1 VRTPRLAPG
10 AIPRPTYSLQPT
22 VSSLPSMAKRDN
34 HYEAA
39 FEAYLRERRIA
50 YVAVDE
56 AKRSQVGAGSLKNV
70 DFLVSPADGATL
82 LVDVKGRRFPSG
94 QSSPQYWRNWTTWDD
109 LRSLA
114 RWQDCLG
121 EGSLALFGFVFHVV
135 AERSPLPPEQLFTFR
150 GRQYGILAVRV
161 ADYIRFARPL
171 SAKWQTA
178 SIPAKIFRQA
188 AIPFDELLGDMTLPA
203 ARDQSHSVAAACAA
217 D

>member
-1 VRTPRLAPG
+1 
-10 AIPRPTYSLQPT
+10 
-22 VSSLPSMAKRDN
+22 MAKRDN

-39 FEAYLRERRIA
+39 FEAYLRQRRVA

-56 AKRSQVGAGSLKNV
+56 ARRSHLGEGSLKNV

-94 QSSPQYWRNWTTWDD
+94 QRSKQYWRNWTTWDD

-114 RWQDCLG
+114 RWQDRLG

-135 AERSPLPPEQLFTFR
+135 GDRAPVPPERLFAFR
-150 GRQYGILAVRV
+150 DRLYAILAVRV

-178 SIPAKIFRQA
+178 SIPAAVFRQA
-188 AIPFDELLGDMTLPA
+188 ATPFDELLPRETAELAGA
-203 ARDQSHSVAAACAA
+203 AEGM
-217 D
+217 

>member
-1 VRTPRLAPG
+1 MLLSRPFAYVAGKNPPPLA
-10 AIPRPTYSLQPT
+10 
-22 VSSLPSMAKRDN
+22 MAKRGN

-39 FEAYLRERRIA
+39 FEAYLRQRRVA

-56 AKRSQVGAGSLKNV
+56 QRRSHLGDGTLKNV

-94 QSSPQYWRNWTTWDD
+94 QRTKQYWRNWTTWDD

-114 RWQDCLG
+114 RWQDRLG
-121 EGSLALFGFVFHVV
+121 DGSLALFGFVFHVV
-135 AERSPLPPEQLFTFR
+135 GERSPVPAESLFVFR
-150 GRQYGILAVRV
+150 QQPYAILAVRV

-178 SIPAKIFRQA
+178 SISAAVFRQA
-188 AIPFDELLGDMTLPA
+188 AIPFDDLLPRSTAELA
-203 ARDQSHSVAAACAA
+203 AVAAAVGG

>member
-1 VRTPRLAPG
+1 
-10 AIPRPTYSLQPT
+10 
-22 VSSLPSMAKRDN
+22 MAKRDN

-39 FEAYLRERRIA
+39 FEAYLRERRVA

-56 AKRSQVGAGSLKNV
+56 QRRSRIAGGSLKNV

-94 QSSPQYWRNWTTWDD
+94 NHHKQYWRNWSTADD

-114 RWQDCLG
+114 RWQDQLG
-121 EGSLALFGFVFHVV
+121 AGSLALFGFVYHVV
-135 AERSPLPPEQLFTFR
+135 GDRSPMPAHQLFPFR
-150 GRQYGILAVRV
+150 DQRYAMLAVRA

-171 SAKWQTA
+171 SAKWQTVSMPTA
-178 SIPAKIFRQA
+178 LFRQA
-188 AIPFDELLGDMTLPA
+188 AIPFDDLLP
-203 ARDQSHSVAAACAA
+203 QSCPVTDLSLSVQPIAAAAVC

>member
-1 VRTPRLAPG
+1 
-10 AIPRPTYSLQPT
+10 
-22 VSSLPSMAKRDN
+22 MAKRDN

-56 AKRSQVGAGSLKNV
+56 ARRSHLGEGSLKNV

-114 RWQDCLG
+114 RWQDRLG

-150 GRQYGILAVRV
+150 DRRYAILAVRV

-178 SIPAKIFRQA
+178 SIPAKVFRQA
-188 AIPFDELLGDMTLPA
+188 AIPFDEFLGERLLGEGPPGPTGDEPHAVSA
-203 ARDQSHSVAAACAA
+203 AYAA

>member
-1 VRTPRLAPG
+1 
-10 AIPRPTYSLQPT
+10 
-22 VSSLPSMAKRDN
+22 MAKRHN

-39 FEAYLRERRIA
+39 FEAYLRAWRIP

-56 AKRSQVGAGSLKNV
+56 QRRSRLGDGTLKNV

-94 QSSPQYWRNWTTWDD
+94 QRSPQYWRNWTTWDD

-114 RWQDCLG
+114 RWQDQLG
-121 EGSLALFGFVFHVV
+121 EGSVAMFGFVFHVV
-135 AERSPLPPEQLFTFR
+135 AERAPLPGDRLFAFR
-150 GRQYGILAVRV
+150 DRRYAILAVRV

-178 SIPAKIFRQA
+178 SIPAAVFRQA
-188 AIPFDELLGDMTLPA
+188 ATPFDELLQAPA
-203 ARDQSHSVAAACAA
+203 AGCMM
-217 D
+217 

>member
-1 VRTPRLAPG
+1 
-10 AIPRPTYSLQPT
+10 
-22 VSSLPSMAKRDN
+22 MAKRDN

-39 FEAYLRERRIA
+39 FEAYLRARRVA

-56 AKRSQVGAGSLKNV
+56 QRRSHLGEGSLKNV

-94 QSSPQYWRNWTTWDD
+94 QRTPQYWRNWTTWDD

-114 RWQDCLG
+114 RWQDRLG
-121 EGSLALFGFVFHVV
+121 DGSLALFGFVFHVV
-135 AERSPLPPEQLFTFR
+135 AERSPLPADRLFVHR
-150 GRQYGILAVRV
+150 ERPYAILAVRV

-178 SIPAKIFRQA
+178 SIPAAVFRQA
-188 AIPFDELLGDMTLPA
+188 AVPFDELLPAESAGLATVAGAVAGD
-203 ARDQSHSVAAACAA
+203 
-217 D
+217 

>member
-1 VRTPRLAPG
+1 
-10 AIPRPTYSLQPT
+10 
-22 VSSLPSMAKRDN
+22 MAKRDN

-39 FEAYLRERRIA
+39 FEAYLRERRVA

-56 AKRSQVGAGSLKNV
+56 QRRSRIAGGSLKNV

-94 QSSPQYWRNWTTWDD
+94 NHHKQYWRNWSTADD

-114 RWQDCLG
+114 RWQDQLG
-121 EGSLALFGFVFHVV
+121 AGSLALFGFVYHLVGD
-135 AERSPLPPEQLFTFR
+135 RSPMPAEQLYEFR
-150 GRQYGILAVRV
+150 GQRYAMLAVRA

-171 SAKWQTA
+171 SAKWQTV
-178 SIPAKIFRQA
+178 SMPAALFRQA
-188 AIPFDELLGDMTLPA
+188 AIPFDDLLPQSCPVSGLAPA
-203 ARDQSHSVAAACAA
+203 ALPIAAEAVC

>member
-1 VRTPRLAPG
+1 
-10 AIPRPTYSLQPT
+10 
-22 VSSLPSMAKRDN
+22 MAKRDN

-39 FEAYLRERRIA
+39 FEAYLRERRVA

-56 AKRSQVGAGSLKNV
+56 QRRSRTAAGSLKNV

-94 QSSPQYWRNWTTWDD
+94 AGHKQYWRNWTTWDD

-114 RWQDCLG
+114 RWQDQLG
-121 EGSLALFGFVFHVV
+121 DRSLALFCFVFHVV
-135 AERSPLPPEQLFTFR
+135 ADRSPVAPERLFEHR
-150 GRQYGILAVRV
+150 GRRYAMLAVRA

-171 SAKWQTA
+171 SAKWQTV
-178 SIPAKIFRQA
+178 SLPAALFRQA
-188 AIPFDELLGDMTLPA
+188 AVPFDELLPRPLSA
-203 ARDQSHSVAAACAA
+203 ALAPPIAVAALS

>member
-1 VRTPRLAPG
+1 
-10 AIPRPTYSLQPT
+10 
-22 VSSLPSMAKRDN
+22 MAMTKRDN

-39 FEAYLRERRIA
+39 FEAYLRQRRVA
-50 YVAVDE
+50 YVGVDE
-56 AKRSQVGAGSLKNV
+56 QRRSHLGDGTLKNV

-94 QSSPQYWRNWTTWDD
+94 QRHKQYWRNWTTWDD

-114 RWQDCLG
+114 RWQDRLG
-121 EGSLALFGFVFHVV
+121 DGSLALFGFVFHVV
-135 AERSPLPPEQLFTFR
+135 GERSPVPAGDLFVFR
-150 GRQYGILAVRV
+150 QQQYAILAVRV

-178 SIPAKIFRQA
+178 SIPAAVFRQA
-188 AIPFDELLGDMTLPA
+188 AIPFDDLLPRSAAELA
-203 ARDQSHSVAAACAA
+203 AVAAAVGG

>member
-1 VRTPRLAPG
+1 
-10 AIPRPTYSLQPT
+10 
-22 VSSLPSMAKRDN
+22 MAKRDN

-39 FEAYLRERRIA
+39 FEAYLQDRRVA

-56 AKRSQVGAGSLKNV
+56 QRRSRIAAGSLKNV

-94 QSSPQYWRNWTTWDD
+94 NAHKQYWRNWTTWDD
-109 LRSLA
+109 LRCLA
-114 RWQDCLG
+114 RWQDQLG
-121 EGSLALFGFVFHVV
+121 DRSLAVFGFVFHGI
-135 AERSPLPPEQLFTFR
+135 AERSPIEPERLFEHRGQL
-150 GRQYGILAVRV
+150 YAMLAVRV

-178 SIPAKIFRQA
+178 SMPTALFRQA
-188 AIPFDELLGDMTLPA
+188 AVPFDDLLPQRFSSLTPEP
-203 ARDQSHSVAAACAA
+203 VAAAAVC